1 VIAIGLAAT
10 ARRTV
15 GLVEHGGTS
24 LPGMLAERID
34 PTILA
39 GLSAD
44 LGPVI
49 LVVGTNG
56 KTTTARLTAR
66 IVGAVDGRPP
76 IANTRF
82 TTI

>member
-1 VIAIGLAAT
+1 MTPTTPPNRSRRLRRLVAIGLAAT
-10 ARRTV
+10 ARKTV

-56 KTTTARLTAR
+56 KTTT
-66 IVGAVDGRPP
+66 
-76 IANTRF
+76 
-82 TTI
+82 